1 LTINTHNIIFKEAKA
16 LSDREML
23 KIIKEEKHL
32 PITLRK
38 SMKLERLIS
47 LYVKYWNNDFTDESD
62 DYLSDEDF

>member
-1 LTINTHNIIFKEAKA
+1 
-16 LSDREML
+16 ML